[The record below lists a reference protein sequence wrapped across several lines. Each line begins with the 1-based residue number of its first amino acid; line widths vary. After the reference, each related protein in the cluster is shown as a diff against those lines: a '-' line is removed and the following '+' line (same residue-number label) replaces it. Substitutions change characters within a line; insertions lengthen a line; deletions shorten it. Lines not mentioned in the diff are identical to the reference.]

1 MTEETINTSNEVLK
15 KKKNSIYKNWK
26 IKLASIPVI
35 IFILLGIFGPLI
47 MNFDPL
53 ETYTDQRLLSP
64 GTPLKDGSI
73 AWLGT
78 DQLGRNVLYQI
89 IYGARISL
97 LVSLATVFVGGSIGV
112 ALGLVS
118 GYFGGIIDS
127 IIMRIADIQL
137 AFPAILLAILIAGV
151 LGPSVTNIIIT
162 LSITRWVTFA
172 RVTRSATLSTKKR
185 SFVDSAKALGASRL
199 KILFKYI
206 LPMCVSSIMV
216 IVTVQ
221 LGLVIISE
229 ASLSFLG
236 LGVPSSQPSWGYL
249 ISLGRDYINSAWWIA
264 TMPGIALSILVVSV
278 GYMGDKL
285 RDVLDTSLE

>member
-47 MNFDPL
+47 MNFYPL

>member
-1 MTEETINTSNEVLK
+1 V
-15 KKKNSIYKNWK
+15 
-26 IKLASIPVI
+26 V
-35 IFILLGIFGPLI
+35 
-47 MNFDPL
+47 
-53 ETYTDQRLLSP
+53 
-64 GTPLKDGSI
+64 
-73 AWLGT
+73 
-78 DQLGRNVLYQI
+78 
-89 IYGARISL
+89 
-97 LVSLATVFVGGSIGV
+97 
-112 ALGLVS
+112 LGLIS
-118 GYFGGIIDS
+118 GYFGGITDS
-127 IIMRIADIQL
+127 VIMRIADIQL

-172 RVTRSATLSTKKR
+172 RVTRSATLSTKKK
-185 SFVDSAKALGASRL
+185 SFVDSAKALGASNF
-199 KILFKYI
+199 KIIFKYI

-264 TMPGIALSILVVSV
+264 AMPGLALSILVVSV

-285 RDVLDTSLE
+285 RDMLDTSLE

>member
-1 MTEETINTSNEVLK
+1 MTQETISNTFKVK
-15 KKKNSIYKNWK
+15 KDINWK
-26 IKLASIPVI
+26 ILFASIPI
-35 IFILLGIFGPLI
+35 LIFTLVGVFGPLI
-47 MNFDPL
+47 LDFDPQR
-53 ETYTDQRLLSP
+53 TFTDERLLAP
-64 GTPLKDGSI
+64 GTTLTDGTI

-89 IYGARISL
+89 IYGTRVSL
-97 LVSLATVFVGGSIGV
+97 LVSLATVFVGGSVGV
-112 ALGLVS
+112 ILGLIS
-118 GYFGGIIDS
+118 GYFGGVIDS

-151 LGPSVTNIIIT
+151 LGPSVTNVIIT

-172 RVTRSATLSTKKR
+172 RVTRGATLSIKKR
-185 SFVDSAKALGASRL
+185 SFVDSARAIGVPNI

-206 LPMCVSSIMV
+206 FPMSVSSIMV
-216 IVTVQ
+216 IITVQ

-236 LGVPSSQPSWGYL
+236 LGVPASQPSWGYL
-249 ISLGRDYINSAWWIA
+249 ISLGRDYITSAWWIA

-278 GYMGDKL
+278 GYMGDNL
-285 RDVLDTSLE
+285 RDTFDTSLK

>member
-1 MTEETINTSNEVLK
+1 MTQETVNISNKGLAK
-15 KKKNSIYKNWK
+15 SKITKNWQ
-26 IKLASIPVI
+26 IKLAIIPVI
-35 IFILLGIFGPLI
+35 IFVLVGILGPLI
-47 MNFDPL
+47 MDFDPL
-53 ETYTDQRLLSP
+53 KTYTDERLLPP
-64 GTPLKDGSI
+64 GSALKDGST

-89 IYGARISL
+89 IYGTRISL

-112 ALGLVS
+112 ILGLIS

-172 RVTRSATLSTKKR
+172 RVTRSATLTTKKR
-185 SFVDSAKALGASRL
+185 SFVDSAKTLGASKL

-264 TMPGIALSILVVSV
+264 TMPGLALSILVVSV
-278 GYMGDKL
+278 GYVGDRL

>member
-26 IKLASIPVI
+26 IKLASIQVI
-35 IFILLGIFGPLI
+35 IYILLGIYGPLI
-47 MNFDPL
+47 MNFYPL
-53 ETYTDQRLLSP
+53 ETYTDQSLLSP

-73 AWLGT
+73 ARLST

-137 AFPAILLAILIAGV
+137 AFPAILL
-151 LGPSVTNIIIT
+151 
-162 LSITRWVTFA
+162 
-172 RVTRSATLSTKKR
+172 
-185 SFVDSAKALGASRL
+185 
-199 KILFKYI
+199 
-206 LPMCVSSIMV
+206 
-216 IVTVQ
+216 
-221 LGLVIISE
+221 
-229 ASLSFLG
+229 
-236 LGVPSSQPSWGYL
+236 
-249 ISLGRDYINSAWWIA
+249 
-264 TMPGIALSILVVSV
+264 
-278 GYMGDKL
+278 
-285 RDVLDTSLE
+285 